1 MRLSGALV
9 RSILCASLVTPSA
22 WAVDSF
28 TANYTGQ
35 GSNASTCNMTFNI
48 SGQEP
53 TATGTYPVFV
63 YMVGTSESFTNGSAM
78 AAVSGMAN
86 RGYVA
91 ATVQYANG
99 QFGNCTQISG
109 KARCVFNPSS
119 AASAI
124 TRLCSRA
131 KADCSKGIVVGGFSQ
146 GSIMA
151 DLARNFDTR
160 VQAAW
165 GMGDGVNYAG
175 LFNLTSCVG
184 NGNRALPS
192 DRLRV
197 VDGAEDDFLGRN
209 ASSVRGQLQTLT
221 GFSCGTSAFS
231 CLPANGS
238 GWYIVQD
245 AQVQD
250 GRADHCYMRASGG
263 CFGSANNLDTGWG
276 SGGDA
281 WELGANLDWLTGFT
295 LR

>member
-1 MRLSGALV
+1 MRLSGTLV
-9 RSILCASLVTPSA
+9 RSILCANLMTPSA
-22 WAVDSF
+22 WAIDSF

-35 GSNASTCNMTFNI
+35 GSNASTCNTTFNI

-63 YMVGTSESFTNGSAM
+63 YMVGTSESFTNGSAI

-86 RGYVA
+86 RRYVA

-109 KARCVFNPSS
+109 RARCVFNPSS

-175 LFNLTSCVG
+175 LIQ
-184 NGNRALPS
+184 P
-192 DRLRV
+192 DELR
-197 VDGAEDDFLGRN
+197 R
-209 ASSVRGQLQTLT
+209 
-221 GFSCGTSAFS
+221 
-231 CLPANGS
+231 
-238 GWYIVQD
+238 
-245 AQVQD
+245 
-250 GRADHCYMRASGG
+250 
-263 CFGSANNLDTGWG
+263 
-276 SGGDA
+276 
-281 WELGANLDWLTGFT
+281 
-295 LR
+295 